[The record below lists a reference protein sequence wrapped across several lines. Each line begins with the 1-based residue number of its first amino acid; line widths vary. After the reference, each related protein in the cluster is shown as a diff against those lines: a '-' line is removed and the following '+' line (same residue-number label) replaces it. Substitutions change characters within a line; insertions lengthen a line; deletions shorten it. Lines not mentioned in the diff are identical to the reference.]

1 MDDSDLIDAANTL
14 SRSARGREAM
24 RVLLAWL
31 DDTGLGLDSQNQEA
45 VLILLQGAFAF
56 PGTARD
62 VMRDVAA
69 QETA

>member
-1 MDDSDLIDAANTL
+1 
-14 SRSARGREAM
+14 M

-31 DDTGLGLDSQNQEA
+31 DDTGLGLDSQNKDA
-45 VLILLQGAFAF
+45 VLILLQGAFGAF